1 MTARRISW
9 IIALLMT
16 ASVLLALNGCQMGQ
30 QNTLQQK
37 IRKYLY
43 DNQPTTA
50 AEFIQ
55 FANRELKG
63 YPSQQILKALHAE
76 GQHQADLGHPSA
88 VGVLSHFASGY
99 AQAKGLSYN
108 AEEWLALQQEALKRN
123 TIKESP
129 SSLWK

>member
-1 MTARRISW
+1 MTAF
-9 IIALLMT
+9 
-16 ASVLLALNGCQMGQ
+16 VLLALNGCQIGQ
-30 QNTLQQK
+30 ENTLQQK

-63 YPSQQILKALHAE
+63 YSSRQILKALHAE
-76 GQHQADLGHPSA
+76 GQHQAELGHPSA
-88 VGVLSHFASGY
+88 VGVLSYFASGY
-99 AQAKGLSYN
+99 AQTKGLSYD
-108 AEEWLALQQEALKRN
+108 AEEWVALQQEALKRN